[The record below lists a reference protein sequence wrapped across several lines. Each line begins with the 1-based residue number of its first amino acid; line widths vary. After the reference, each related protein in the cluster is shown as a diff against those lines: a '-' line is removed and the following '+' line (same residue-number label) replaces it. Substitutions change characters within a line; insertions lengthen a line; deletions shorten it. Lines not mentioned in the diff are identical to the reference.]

1 MAFHAGQPCSTWN
14 NQTNNTISPVGVFSK
29 TAQSFADMTVS
40 CQVGNKPP
48 KMISNILKMASSS
61 NMSQEPSPEQ
71 RTTS

>member
-14 NQTNNTISPVGVFSK
+14 NQTNNTISQGGVFSK
-29 TAQSFADMTVS
+29 IAPSFADLTVS
-40 CQVGNKPP
+40 YQVGNKAP

-71 RTTS
+71 RPTS